1 MNKRKG
7 VFTPKQEK
15 LLDKLYKGK
24 GVLELLDG
32 VAIRKIDNIV
42 IEKIKK
48 KIPPAT
54 MEHVYEIVDEI
65 MGALEALAGD

>member
-1 MNKRKG
+1 MSERKG

-15 LLDKLYKGK
+15 SLDKLYKGK

-48 KIPPAT
+48 KIPAAA

-65 MGALEALAGD
+65 MKALESLVED